1 MFEIMKELHVSKSK
15 FRKFS
20 ISKFV
25 KFKFQCKISSF
36 AVMWEKIL
44 SMHSMQNILSEDK
57 LWMLS
62 PIAHSLVG
70 LTQPEITMTA
80 APKWENIW

>member
-1 MFEIMKELHVSKSK
+1 MPNYLEAICLQISLIGIINFILLLVINIDMFEIMKELHVSKSK

-57 LWMLS
+57 L
-62 PIAHSLVG
+62 
-70 LTQPEITMTA
+70 
-80 APKWENIW
+80 